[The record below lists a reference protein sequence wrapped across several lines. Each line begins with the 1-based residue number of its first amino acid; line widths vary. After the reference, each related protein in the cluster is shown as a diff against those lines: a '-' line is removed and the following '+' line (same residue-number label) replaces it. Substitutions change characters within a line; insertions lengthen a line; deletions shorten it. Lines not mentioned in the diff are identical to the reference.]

1 MGTLGSLWLAALLSG
16 VGVWIMQFIVWVALP
31 HHKSDYKRLPD
42 EDEARRALTPQNL
55 RPGQYNIPHV
65 LTRADLAKPAVR
77 SKFEEG
83 PVGFL
88 TVLPRGVP
96 PMGKSL
102 LLTLVFGISVSLLVA
117 VLAGR
122 ALTPAAGFLEVFTV
136 TGAMAWLAY
145 GVAVVPDAI
154 WFGRPW
160 SAIGKQLF
168 DALLFALVTG
178 ATFGWR
184 WP

>member
-1 MGTLGSLWLAALLSG
+1 MVTLGSLWLAALISG

-31 HHKSDYKRLPD
+31 HHKSDYKVLPD
-42 EDEARRALTPQNL
+42 EDEARRSLTPQNL
-55 RPGQYNIPHV
+55 APGQYNIPHI
-65 LTRADLAKPAVR
+65 LTRADLSKPAVR

-83 PVGFL
+83 PVCFL

-102 LLTLVFGISVSLLVA
+102 LLTLVFGVGVSLVVA
-117 VLAGR
+117 VFAGR
-122 ALTPAAGFLEVFTV
+122 TLPATAAFLDVFTV
-136 TGAMAWLAY
+136 TGAIAWLAY
-145 GVAVVPDAI
+145 GVAVIPDAI

-160 SAIGKQLF
+160 GAIGKQLL

-178 ATFGWR
+178 AVFGWR

>member
-1 MGTLGSLWLAALLSG
+1 MVTLDSLWLAALISG
-16 VGVWIMQFIVWVALP
+16 VGVWITQFIVWAALP
-31 HHKSDYKRLPD
+31 HHKSDYKMLPD
-42 EDEARRALTPQNL
+42 EDEARRSLTPQNL

-65 LTRADLAKPAVR
+65 VTRADLTKPAVR

-88 TVLPRGVP
+88 TILPRGVP

-102 LLTLVFGISVSLLVA
+102 LQTLVFGVGVSLVIA

-122 ALTPAAGFLEVFTV
+122 TLTSEAGFLNVFTI

-145 GVAVVPDAI
+145 GVAVIPDAI

-178 ATFGWR
+178 TVFGWR